1 MQRINFIVVLAHQ
14 SWVCYVINS
23 FCKDL
28 LWGTEEPGGAQ
39 TLFLPPLL
47 CLIGF
52 MVCLNWS

>member
-23 FCKDL
+23 FCNDL
-28 LWGTEEPGGAQ
+28 LWGSEEPGGAQ
-39 TLFLPPLL
+39 PLFQPPML